1 MFYFIF
7 FDMLFYMDRMQYCQA
22 YIGKSLNVDD
32 AMISGYEYLEKIIQL
47 PFCLPEPP
55 PEKIK
60 TFIANSIRPYEVNI
74 LHVARRLKIF
84 LKCIKS
90 FIDDYKDLKS

>member
-1 MFYFIF
+1 M
-7 FDMLFYMDRMQYCQA
+7 
-22 YIGKSLNVDD
+22 NVDD
-32 AMISGYEYLEKIIQL
+32 AMMSGHEYFEKIIQL

-60 TFIANSIRPYEVNI
+60 AFIANSIRPYEVDI
-74 LHVARRLKIF
+74 LYVARRLKTF

-90 FIDDYKDLKS
+90 LIDDKDLNCECCMEIIDHRLKKDNKFVESK